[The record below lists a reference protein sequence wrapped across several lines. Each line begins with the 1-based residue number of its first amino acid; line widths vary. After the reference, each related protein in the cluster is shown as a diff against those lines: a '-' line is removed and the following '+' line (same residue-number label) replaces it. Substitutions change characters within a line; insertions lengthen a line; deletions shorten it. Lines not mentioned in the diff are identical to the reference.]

1 MVERDITPVSQGRV
15 EAMSIAPIILGI
27 DVSQARLDCH
37 LTPAGQSFAVANDE
51 RGHSTLI
58 TKARQ
63 SGVTL
68 VALEA
73 TGGLELAVA
82 ARLTAAGLRLVIA
95 QPAQVRAF
103 AKAQG
108 RRAKNDRLDAALIAA
123 WAAACGQDKPPAELR
138 YRALAEHLTYYEQIS
153 ARLAQARTRR
163 ARFTQP
169 GILKEIDSEI
179 QDLLARKRQ
188 ALRRLLDQV
197 RARPELATK
206 LQLLRQIKGIGPLAA
221 LTLVI
226 RVPELGQLSR
236 RAVAS
241 LVGLAPFDQDT
252 GQHRGQRRIAH
263 GRARVR
269 RMLYPAAMAACR
281 ANTTI
286 RPFYQRLLAAGKA
299 KKTALIAAQRKLL
312 TIANAVL
319 RDALPKAP
327 NHA

>member
-1 MVERDITPVSQGRV
+1 
-15 EAMSIAPIILGI
+15 MSIAPIILGI

-37 LTPAGQSFAVANDE
+37 LAPAGKSFAVGNDAP
-51 RGHSTLI
+51 GHSALI
-58 TKARQ
+58 RTAREK
-63 SGVTL
+63 GVTL

-73 TGGLELAVA
+73 TGGLELTVA
-82 ARLTAAGLRLVIA
+82 ARLTEAGLRLVIA

-103 AKAQG
+103 AKASG
-108 RRAKNDRLDAALIAA
+108 RLAKNDRLDAALIAA
-123 WAAACGQDKPPAELR
+123 WAAACGQNKPPLDLR

-163 ARFTQP
+163 ARFSEP
-169 GILKEIDSEI
+169 AILAEVDSEI
-179 QDLLARKRQ
+179 DDLRARKRQ
-188 ALRRLLDQV
+188 ALRRLLDQ
-197 RARPELATK
+197 AGTRPELATR
-206 LQLLRQIKGIGPLAA
+206 LQLLRRIKGIGPLAA

-241 LVGLAPFDQDT
+241 LVGLAPFDQDS

-269 RMLYPAAMAACR
+269 RMLYPAALAACR
-281 ANTTI
+281 ANPAI
-286 RPFYQRLLAAGKA
+286 KPFYQRLRDAGKA

-319 RDALPKAP
+319 RDARPQLAHPHP
-327 NHA
+327 

>member
-27 DVSQARLDCH
+27 DVGQARLDCH
-37 LTPAGQSFAVANDE
+37 LMPAGQSFAVANDE
-51 RGHSTLI
+51 QGHRLLLT
-58 TKARQ
+58 TARQ
-63 SGVTL
+63 NGVTL

-103 AKAQG
+103 AKASG
-108 RRAKNDRLDAALIAA
+108 RLAKNDRLDAALIAA
-123 WAAACGQDKPPAELR
+123 WAGACGQDKRPPELR
-138 YRALAEHLTYYEQIS
+138 YRPLAEHLTYYEQIS

-169 GILKEIDSEI
+169 DILKEIDSEI
-179 QDLLARKRQ
+179 QDLLDRKRQ

-197 RARPELATK
+197 KARPELNTK

-241 LVGLAPFDQDT
+241 LVGLAPFDDDS
-252 GQHRGQRRIAH
+252 GRRRGQRHIAH

-269 RMLYPAAMAACR
+269 RMLFPAAMAACR

-286 RPFYQRLLAAGKA
+286 KPFYQRLLAAGKA
-299 KKTALIAAQRKLL
+299 KKSALIAAQRKLL

-319 RDALPKAP
+319 RDALAQTV
-327 NHA
+327 HHG

>member
-1 MVERDITPVSQGRV
+1 
-15 EAMSIAPIILGI
+15 MSITPIILGI
-27 DVSQARLDCH
+27 DVGKTRLDCH
-37 LTPAGQSFAVANDE
+37 LAPAGQSFAVTNDE
-51 RGHSTLI
+51 QGHRDLVTR
-58 TKARQ
+58 ARQ
-63 SGVTL
+63 SGTTL

-82 ARLTAAGLRLVIA
+82 ARLIAAGLRLLVA

-108 RRAKNDRLDAALIAA
+108 RHAKNDRLDAALIAA

-163 ARFTQP
+163 ARFTEP
-169 GILKEIDSEI
+169 AILAEIDSEI
-179 QDLLARKRQ
+179 QDLRARKRQ
-188 ALRRLLDQV
+188 ALHRLLDQV
-197 RARPELATK
+197 KARPELATK
-206 LQLLRQIKGIGPLAA
+206 FQLLRQIKGIGPLAA

-241 LVGLAPFDQDT
+241 LVGLAPFDQDS
-252 GQHRGQRRIAH
+252 GQDSGQRRIAH

-281 ANTTI
+281 ANATI
-286 RPFYQRLLAAGKA
+286 KPFYERLLAAGKA
-299 KKTALIAAQRKLL
+299 KKTALIAAQRMLL

-319 RDALPKAP
+319 RDALAQAP
-327 NHA
+327 HHA